1 MSAASYDPILNAQ
14 RSRYTHPGFA
24 DCYDAYRPRPPAALL
39 DVLLQ
44 IAHTTRPDLIVDLGS
59 GTGISTFIWTQQARQ
74 VHRVRVGVK

>member
-1 MSAASYDPILNAQ
+1 MSAASYDPILNTQ